1 MEDKD
6 EVKLHHTVNQ
16 WKAGRIVLREFL
28 RLHPE
33 LHIRYSEN
41 VYNNFVRI
49 HGDLLATLD
58 VMRKTHMKAP
68 AMFDV
73 TKFDSVAFDVFTKKR
88 EFCKPSVP
96 QVTLRATPVQMVEAY
111 QSEAPRG

>member
-6 EVKLHHTVNQ
+6 EIKLHHTVNQ
-16 WKAGRIVLREFL
+16 WKAGRIVLQEFL

-41 VYNNFVRI
+41 VYNNFVRV
-49 HGDLLATLD
+49 HGNLLATLD

-73 TKFDSVAFDVFTKKR
+73 TKFDSVAFDVFTQKR
-88 EFCKPSVP
+88 ELREPSAS
-96 QVTLRATPVQMVEAY
+96 QVTRHANPVQKMDTY
-111 QSEAPRG
+111 QPEVPRG